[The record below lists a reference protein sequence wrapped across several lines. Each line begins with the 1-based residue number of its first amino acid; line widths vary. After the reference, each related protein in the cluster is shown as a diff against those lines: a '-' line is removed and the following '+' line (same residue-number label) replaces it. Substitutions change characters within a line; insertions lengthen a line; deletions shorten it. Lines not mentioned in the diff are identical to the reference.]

1 MPRLASPPPW
11 EITLWGHLLRTLAPM
26 ISCQWRGVKRIWLL
40 SWKAAPW
47 GARPSRL
54 LPEVPAHG
62 AEARRAAASVCTPGK
77 EPVGRVVCTASDI
90 CLWGPGA
97 ATSGRVPSGG
107 AGSSPYSVVR
117 DSSAPSLKSRSQG
130 GQRWKT
136 LLSRR
141 EMSSGSCVVHQTGL
155 MPSLFTLRGASL
167 EGHLSATLG

>member
-1 MPRLASPPPW
+1 
-11 EITLWGHLLRTLAPM
+11 M

-40 SWKAAPW
+40 SWKAALW

-54 LPEVPAHG
+54 LPEVPAHE

-77 EPVGRVVCTASDI
+77 EPAGRVVCTASDI

-130 GQRWKT
+130 GQRCSAAGRCPRVQW
-136 LLSRR
+136 LVR
-141 EMSSGSCVVHQTGL
+141 G
-155 MPSLFTLRGASL
+155 PSDWPHAQPFHSAWSKLGRAHVGHIGVMRTSKLVMDYHDTW
-167 EGHLSATLG
+167 EGEANSQIHN